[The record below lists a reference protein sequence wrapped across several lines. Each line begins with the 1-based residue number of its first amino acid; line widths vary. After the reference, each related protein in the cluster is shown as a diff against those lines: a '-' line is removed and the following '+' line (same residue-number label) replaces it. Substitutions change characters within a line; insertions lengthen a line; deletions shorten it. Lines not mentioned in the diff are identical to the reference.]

1 MLGMGDM
8 MKQAKAMQEKMAKVQ
23 EQVAALEVTGES
35 GAGLVRVQMTGRH
48 DVRAVTIDP
57 ALMSEDR
64 EVLEDLIAAAV
75 NDAVRRV
82 EGEQKALMSE
92 VTAVTFAAGHEAV
105 LMPYP
110 APLEALIEQLRV
122 LPGVGRRSAQRMAF
136 QLLERDRPQAQAL
149 AEGLLNALEKNFK
162 LSAVPDTYRRFRM

>member
-82 EGEQKALMSE
+82 EGEQKVLMSE
-92 VTAVTFAAGHEAV
+92 VTAG
-105 LMPYP
+105 L
-110 APLEALIEQLRV
+110 PLP
-122 LPGVGRRSAQRMAF
+122 PGM
-136 QLLERDRPQAQAL
+136 
-149 AEGLLNALEKNFK
+149 K
-162 LSAVPDTYRRFRM
+162 LF